1 MKNLLRL
8 DIYINFINWK
18 EWLNFL
24 NRLKNYTTKESKPK
38 LKQIK
43 PSQTSLT
50 RQELIRKNI
59 SLMDLFS
66 WISTINKKLTSTTLP
81 YSSLF
86 NKLKKAS
93 AKRSVTTKIAASTHV
108 KLSFLGL
115 PDTVWTISKESTST
129 LTFQQWTKK
138 SNDPSN
144 IWSHK
149 LKISLLSI
157 DLNKIMYFLEFLFNL
172 ISIIIRFNNHKTNF
186 MMFGNVIGIF
196 NFFILNKKS
205 HFQSKLEGFND

>member
-38 LKQIK
+38 LKPIK
-43 PSQTSLT
+43 PSRTSLT

-66 WISTINKKLTSTTLP
+66 WISTINKKLTSITLP

-93 AKRSVTTKIAASTHV
+93 AKRSVTTKIAALTHV
-108 KLSFLGL
+108 RLSFLGL

-129 LTFQQWTKK
+129 LTSQQWTKTN
-138 SNDPSN
+138 NDPSN
-144 IWSHK
+144 LWSYK
-149 LKISLLSI
+149 PKISLLSI
-157 DLNKIMYFLEFLFNL
+157 DLNKFMYFLGFLFNL
-172 ISIIIRFNNHKTNF
+172 ISIIIRFNNHKTKF
-186 MMFGNVIGIF
+186 MLISKVIGIF
-196 NFFILNKKS
+196 QFFILNKKS
-205 HFQSKLEGFND
+205 HFQPKLEGS